1 MSRTRVCIMKY
12 DKDHTAMMLGDFIDH
27 TKPRAEIGHIRPHLR
42 SRITFRIGYTPNS
55 LRRDI
60 PNYWDIHFDGR
71 YIGSLQE
78 CFTGITSVFFADEPL
93 RTLEAAKKL
102 SGGNLTRIYSFE
114 EYDWK
119 LPNGRCNYSEA
130 YYPTFSTLEELI
142 EDFLSRRINDPN
154 AERSHRYRGN

>member
-42 SRITFRIGYTPNS
+42 PRITFKIGYTPNM

-60 PNYWDIHFDGR
+60 PNYWDIYFDGR

-78 CFTGITSVFFADEPL
+78 CFTDITSVFFADEPL
-93 RTLEAAKKL
+93 RSLQAAKEL
-102 SGGNLTRIYSFE
+102 SGPNLPRIYCFD
-114 EYDWK
+114 EYNWK
-119 LPNGRCNYSEA
+119 LPNGRCDYSEA
-130 YYPTFSTLEELI
+130 YYPTFLTLEELV
-142 EDFLSRRINDPN
+142 EDFLSRRMNDLD
-154 AERSHRYRGN
+154 AQRSHKE